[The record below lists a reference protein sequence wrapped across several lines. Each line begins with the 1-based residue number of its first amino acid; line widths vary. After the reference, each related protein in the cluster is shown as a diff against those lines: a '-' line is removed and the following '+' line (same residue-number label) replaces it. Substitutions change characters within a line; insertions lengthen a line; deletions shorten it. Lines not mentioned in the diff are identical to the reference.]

1 MIILCIIIIKN
12 VNNLLIEI
20 GPIAIKAFVLDLKHD
35 LLETNNQ
42 NNKLGEK
49 RDLFV
54 KAIENFC
61 RYVETDE

>member
-1 MIILCIIIIKN
+1 M
-12 VNNLLIEI
+12 NNLLIEI